1 MEKKVKNLYLREG
14 DHQFI
19 LQSQFIC
26 RARQQKWTREEI
38 NEVIEKT
45 LYQDKK
51 KVYVI
56 LKEYS

>member
-1 MEKKVKNLYLREG
+1 MEKKVKNLYLRKG

-26 RARQQKWTREEI
+26 RARQQKWTSEEI

-56 LKEYS
+56 LKDYS